1 MQALTLAGPLIEL
14 LLRPL
19 FGQPVPYVD
28 PRQTAFDPVV
38 ISGRKILCA
47 VKGAK
52 QHSDVGGVIILKCE
66 GRSAFCAKA
75 ALSDR

>member
-1 MQALTLAGPLIEL
+1 MQALTLAGTLIEL

-38 ISGRKILCA
+38 ISGREILCA

-52 QHSDVGGVIILKCE
+52 
-66 GRSAFCAKA
+66 
-75 ALSDR
+75 

>member
-1 MQALTLAGPLIEL
+1 MQALTLAGALIES

-19 FGQPVPYVD
+19 FGQTVSYVD
-28 PRQTAFDPVV
+28 PGQTAFDPVV

-52 QHSDVGGVIILKCE
+52 QYRDVGGVIILKSE
-66 GRSAFCAKA
+66 GRSAFGAKA
-75 ALSDR
+75 SLSDR